1 MDKIDNLMHNFIAE
15 CGYEPAMQM
24 FSQIKSGKK
33 LRSKLLLKIA
43 GESEISLKLC
53 AIVELIH
60 AASLLHDDVIDESDI
75 RRGNPSINAVF
86 GSKNAVKLF
95 LSSVRLTILYPKLFQ
110 TPFLS

>member
-53 AIVELIH
+53 AIV
-60 AASLLHDDVIDESDI
+60 S
-75 RRGNPSINAVF
+75 
-86 GSKNAVKLF
+86 
-95 LSSVRLTILYPKLFQ
+95 
-110 TPFLS
+110 